1 MTRKWAQQGLKL
13 FKIIP
18 NQNFEEIALSNFI
31 DYLHEVKESL
41 VIKNWKTKLQWNLP
55 KADIL

>member
-18 NQNFEEIALSNFI
+18 NQHFEGITLSDFI
-31 DYLHEVKESL
+31 DYLHEVKESS
-41 VIKNWKTKLQWNLP
+41 VIKNWKTTLQLNLP